1 MKYKE
6 IEYEVKI
13 LQEAKYGKKGELTIA
28 YIDLEDG
35 SQLIGVGEH
44 SKTESYSQ
52 DRGKIVAI
60 GRLQKK
66 ITKRMKAEKKAAE
79 MKAKKEAENKKSP

>member
-6 IEYEVKI
+6 KEYEVKI
-13 LQEAKYGKKGELTIA
+13 LQEAKYGKKGELTVA

-35 SQLIGVGEH
+35 SQLIGVAER
-44 SKTESYSQ
+44 SKNDGYDKEQ
-52 DRGKIVAI
+52 AKIVAV

-66 ITKRMKAEKKAAE
+66 ANKRTKM
-79 MKAKKEAENKKSP
+79 SQ